1 MALHWILGNGQYRQ
15 FVANRVKKI
24 QDHPQIQ
31 WRHVPTSENPAD
43 LASRGGPVTN
53 SKLWWSGPEWLRD
66 HNRWPKNPVVEKS
79 QDSEAEAKVIK
90 EVLGLAQQQPDQP
103 GDEFEQ
109 LLERHDLRRALRV
122 QAWVRRFTTNRDRKG
137 PLTSEDL
144 LETRNWWI
152 KRVQAKD
159 SRKPHFTQIKRTLN
173 LVQNADGILECH
185 GRILGNHPVYLPAD
199 STFTRK
205 LVQRTHIETLHGGV
219 LLTMAAVRE
228 TYWVPTL
235 RQVVKAIR
243 SKCWGCKRFTA
254 VPITKPPP
262 GKLPTD
268 RTNGGAAFEVIGTD
282 FAGPIRYKT
291 TNQREG
297 KSYLVIFSC
306 SLSRAVY
313 LELVRNRNVYLP
325 PMH

>member
-1 MALHWILGNGQYRQ
+1 M
-15 FVANRVKKI
+15 
-24 QDHPQIQ
+24 
-31 WRHVPTSENPAD
+31 
-43 LASRGGPVTN
+43 
-53 SKLWWSGPEWLRD
+53 
-66 HNRWPKNPVVEKS
+66 VEKS

-109 LLERHDLRRALRV
+109 LLEHHDLHRALRV
-122 QAWVRRFTTNRDRKG
+122 QAWMRRFTTNRDRKG

-144 LETRNWWI
+144 FETRNWWI

-199 STFTRK
+199 STFTKK

-243 SKCWGCKRFTA
+243 SK
-254 VPITKPPP
+254 
-262 GKLPTD
+262 
-268 RTNGGAAFEVIGTD
+268 
-282 FAGPIRYKT
+282 
-291 TNQREG
+291 
-297 KSYLVIFSC
+297 
-306 SLSRAVY
+306 
-313 LELVRNRNVYLP
+313 
-325 PMH
+325 